1 MTIKKLLLRI
11 SEEKPLFQKN
21 PNPSRTQL
29 KKVLEKIA
37 YRPNGKGSRTC
48 YLKTEQWK
56 LLEAEIY
63 PYDDEADRTL
73 VREIVRTV
81 ENAHELLRMPGR
93 EKGVKRRLVGDE
105 DAGVTRRK
113 KQRTCEDVEM
123 VDDPRDSDFIDESDG
138 INGDSDD
145 SVSSGA
151 GAKGVED
158 DDATEGDAGIQGV
171 KGTGA
176 EEGAEPAN
184 SAKEVNVIAEPLNVQ
199 HETRHSEVA
208 ASPEEDG
215 ADMEE
220 HASIPI
226 ARADKGKGIDREAHP
241 FYDRDFSRD
250 VERRHKMPART

>member
-1 MTIKKLLLRI
+1 MTTKNLLRI

-29 KKVLEKIA
+29 KKVLEIIA

-63 PYDDEADRTL
+63 PYDDEADRRL
-73 VREIVRTV
+73 VRGIVGLLRMRMSW
-81 ENAHELLRMPGR
+81 LRMPGR

-113 KQRTCEDVEM
+113 KQRTCEDLEM
-123 VDDPRDSDFIDESDG
+123 VDDPRDSDFIHESGG
-138 INGDSDD
+138 INGGSDD

-151 GAKGVED
+151 GDKSVED

-171 KGTGA
+171 NGTGA

-184 SAKEVNVIAEPLNVQ
+184 SEGSQCHCRAAECP
-199 HETRHSEVA
+199 T
-208 ASPEEDG
+208 
-215 ADMEE
+215 
-220 HASIPI
+220 
-226 ARADKGKGIDREAHP
+226 
-241 FYDRDFSRD
+241 
-250 VERRHKMPART
+250 